1 MESKAICAWA
11 GLAVIQFSSAAQL
24 QPVEYK
30 PVKWNKFTFHSVSV
44 DLASES
50 VMPAVVHSPKLESI
64 WELVREDTPAV
75 AITGTFFHT
84 SSAYPVGD
92 IVVDGQQ
99 TAEGHRGSVL
109 GVDWF
114 GEVKIFDSPFQR
126 SIDLSQYR
134 FALRGTVRLIRD
146 GVVAPDPK
154 AQKFRDPRV
163 WSRASRCAVGTTKE
177 GRLVIFATQQGVTL
191 TEIGKAMATTGVTN
205 AVNLDGGT
213 SACLL
218 FKGDLKVKPGRK
230 LSNLFVVYERSPFLL
245 PAQN

>member
-1 MESKAICAWA
+1 MFVKALAA
-11 GLAVIQFSSAAQL
+11 LGVLASVGLAHAAQL
-24 QPVEYK
+24 QPVEYSH
-30 PVKWNKFTFHSVSV
+30 VKWNKFTFHSVSV

-50 VMPAVVHSPKLESI
+50 VMPAVLHSPRLESI
-64 WELVREDTPAV
+64 WELVRKDTPVV
-75 AITGTFFHT
+75 AITGTFFNT

-92 IVVDGQQ
+92 IVVEGKQ

-109 GVDWF
+109 AVDWF

-126 SIDLSQYR
+126 MIDWSDYR

-146 GVVAPDPK
+146 GVFAANPK

-163 WSRASRCAVGTTKE
+163 WSRAQRCAVGTTKD
-177 GRLVIFATQQGVTL
+177 GRLMIFATQNAVTL
-191 TEIGKAMATTGVTN
+191 GEIGKAMLTVGVNN
-205 AVNLDGGT
+205 AVNLDGGA

-218 FKGDLKVKPGRK
+218 YRGSLKVTPGRK

-245 PAQN
+245 PAQ

>member
-1 MESKAICAWA
+1 MWTKSILSWALVAWA
-11 GLAVIQFSSAAQL
+11 VVATAAQL
-24 QPVEYK
+24 QPVEYQT
-30 PVKWNKFTFHSVSV
+30 VKWNKFTFHSVSV
-44 DLASES
+44 DLSSES
-50 VMPAVVHSPKLESI
+50 VSPAVVHSKRLETI
-64 WELVREDTPAV
+64 WDLVRDDTPVV

-84 SSAYPVGD
+84 TSAYPVGD
-92 IVVDGQQ
+92 IVVDGHQ

-109 GVDWF
+109 AVDWF

-126 SIDLSQYR
+126 SIDWTDYR

-146 GVVAPDPK
+146 GAVTPDPK

-163 WSRASRCAVGTTKE
+163 WSRAQRCAVGTTGD

-191 TEIGKAMATTGVTN
+191 SEIGKAMQSIGVTN

-218 FKGDLKVKPGRK
+218 YRGDLKVKPGRK

-245 PAQN
+245 PASN

>member
-1 MESKAICAWA
+1 MWIKSISA
-11 GLAVIQFSSAAQL
+11 LAFVASVVSANAAQL
-24 QPVEYK
+24 HPVEYST
-30 PVKWNKFTFHSVSV
+30 VKWNKFTFHSVSV
-44 DLASES
+44 DLTSETVS
-50 VMPAVVHSPKLESI
+50 PAVIHSPRLESI
-64 WELVREDTPAV
+64 WDLVREEVPVV

-92 IVVDGQQ
+92 IVVEGRQ

-109 GVDWF
+109 AVDWF
-114 GEVKIFDSPFQR
+114 GEVKIFDSPFQ
-126 SIDLSQYR
+126 SAIDWTNYR

-146 GVVAPDPK
+146 GAVAPDPK

-163 WSRASRCAVGTTKE
+163 GDRARHSDHRHSGD

-191 TEIGKAMATTGVTN
+191 SEIGKAMQTTGVTN

-218 FKGDLKVKPGRK
+218 YRGALKVHPGRK
-230 LSNLFVVYERSPFLL
+230 LSNLFVVYERSPFMN
-245 PAQN
+245 PASN